1 MEMSLPL
8 AVKWQNFHSLQAFPG
23 LLFSRPVLVVQ
34 TWYLQWLPCCPWKMF
49 LLHQEEKRMYQQP
62 QRLIRTLLNKLA
74 GLTTLLRFCMS
85 TDNAIQ
91 GWFNCKKKKTN
102 LANFIFWQRETSKTR
117 LFCRPYK
124 QNYFLRS
131 VARRLHAGVGN
142 ITFTGEHWKWRTTF
156 IVNWKPFY
164 KDKWV

>member
-91 GWFNCKKKKTN
+91 GWFNCKKKNKLSKLYF
-102 LANFIFWQRETSKTR
+102 LAAWNVKNPAFFVALVLHKIVRGYD
-117 LFCRPYK
+117 RPYK
-124 QNYFLRS
+124 QNYFLRLKTRS
-131 VARRLHAGVGN
+131 KC
-142 ITFTGEHWKWRTTF
+142 F
-156 IVNWKPFY
+156 
-164 KDKWV
+164 